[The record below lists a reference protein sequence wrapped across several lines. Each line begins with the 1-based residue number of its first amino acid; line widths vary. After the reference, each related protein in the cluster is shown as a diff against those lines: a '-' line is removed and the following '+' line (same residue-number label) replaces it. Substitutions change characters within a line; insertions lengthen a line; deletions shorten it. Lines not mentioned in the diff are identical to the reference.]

1 MKKCALITGASGGI
15 GSEIA
20 LRLAADGYDIAACYF
35 TDDKSA
41 KVLEEKLSFTGAKY
55 KFYKADVSDYNQ
67 IKEIFADAAD
77 YFGGVSVLVNNAGMS
92 QTKLFTDITEEE
104 FDRITAVNFKS
115 VFNCCKF
122 AVPYMVNQKQGKII
136 NISSMWGVCGASC
149 ETVYSATKAAVIG
162 FTKALAREL
171 DIPVIA
177 LCQVARDAEGQEP
190 NLAQLRG
197 SGSIEQD
204 ADVVLFLHRDR
215 KIVEEEN
222 PVQEAKCIVAKQRN
236 GATGDVEMMFF
247 PAFTKFENKVAGG
260 DE

>member
-1 MKKCALITGASGGI
+1 MLIDKMKKCALITGASGGI

-20 LRLAADGYDIAACYF
+20 LRLAADGYNIAACYF

-77 YFGGVSVLVNNAGMS
+77 YFGGVSVLVNNAGIS

-171 DIPVIA
+171 APSNIQVNCVAPGAIDTKMNSNLSNQEKADFAQEIPMGRFGHPEEIA
-177 LCQVARDAEGQEP
+177 SVVSFLASSDSDYITAQV
-190 NLAQLRG
+190 LT
-197 SGSIEQD
+197 
-204 ADVVLFLHRDR
+204 AD
-215 KIVEEEN
+215 
-222 PVQEAKCIVAKQRN
+222 
-236 GATGDVEMMFF
+236 
-247 PAFTKFENKVAGG
+247 GG
-260 DE
+260 LT